1 MTLTIDVDLPADLE
15 KCRLPFAVQQR
26 LDRLLD
32 QQDSGRELS
41 EDERREAE
49 GLVDLAEFLTL
60 LRMRAERL
68 EKGRMFQLC
77 SRRQSS
83 SRRAEDASTAG
94 FPRRG
99 RRLGFTSTM
108 FCPSSTEGIPL
119 LRISA
124 SRVFHAPCE
133 REQRHTRSIRNPE
146 AASRFLTQGG
156 MTGANISAGAKSIV
170 SASPPPAERQ
180 SPFSA

>member
-32 QQDSGRELS
+32 QQESGRELS

-68 EKGRMFQLC
+68 EK
-77 SRRQSS
+77 
-83 SRRAEDASTAG
+83 
-94 FPRRG
+94 
-99 RRLGFTSTM
+99 
-108 FCPSSTEGIPL
+108 
-119 LRISA
+119 
-124 SRVFHAPCE
+124 
-133 REQRHTRSIRNPE
+133 
-146 AASRFLTQGG
+146 
-156 MTGANISAGAKSIV
+156 
-170 SASPPPAERQ
+170 
-180 SPFSA
+180 